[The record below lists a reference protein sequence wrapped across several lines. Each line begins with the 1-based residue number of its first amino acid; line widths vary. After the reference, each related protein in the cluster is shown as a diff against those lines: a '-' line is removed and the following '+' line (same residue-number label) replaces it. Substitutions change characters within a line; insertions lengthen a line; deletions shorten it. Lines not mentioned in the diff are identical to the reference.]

1 MTDQQTNTEPARD
14 HVTYDDDKAINPNH
28 YQGRG
33 GKQCYDVIKDILGAN
48 TLIHFYKANVI
59 KYLYRFD
66 TKNGLQDI
74 RKAKWYFTEYSKLYQ
89 KSLGAASSASI
100 LDDSVSLDSILTPFV
115 DDKTA
120 CYALKAIILLSIGDN
135 RKSNEF
141 IGTCIDKL
149 EELWSAVEQEQNK

>member
-1 MTDQQTNTEPARD
+1 MTEQPNE
-14 HVTYDDDKAINPNH
+14 HVTYADDKAINPNH

-33 GKQCYDVIKDILGAN
+33 GKQCYDVIKDILGSN
-48 TLIHFYKANVI
+48 TLLHFYKANVI

-89 KSLGAASSASI
+89 TGLGATSFTAI
-100 LDDSVSLDSILTPFV
+100 GNDTVSLDSVLTPFV
-115 DDKTA
+115 SDEAA
-120 CYALKAIILLSIGDN
+120 CYALKAIILVSIGDN

-141 IGTCIDKL
+141 IGACIDKL
-149 EELWSAVEQEQNK
+149 EEIWSSVEQEQKK